1 MASTT
6 RRHCPIRMWSG
17 LELEP
22 ATDAQ
27 LLASLDLDYP
37 WAEIPN
43 WMMAN
48 LGPMVARGDCHG
60 RRVRSRAEI
69 RT

>member
-1 MASTT
+1 
-6 RRHCPIRMWSG
+6 MWSG

-37 WAEIPN
+37 GAEIPN

-48 LGPMVARGDCHG
+48 LGPMVARGDVTAG
-60 RRVRSRAEI
+60 EFVAALKYVLDAI
-69 RT
+69 YP